1 MTTLISVA
9 SLPEMTIDV
18 ASLSSGASD
27 LSSKAALVQ
36 PATDQASTS
45 WQGLLTRYDTPE
57 SPALVGKMT
66 VVGTAGADFTE
77 ALASVASTLTTCADA
92 LAGAEARLEAL
103 RADITSFRSSVATF
117 RADQAEL
124 LEVDSDQTGD
134 VWGPGQFEHNA
145 GLVAEREAVRQL
157 IESAIDEARGDLAS
171 VAEPGGVSSLT
182 GVADASATSTS
193 WSQAQEHFDAELSSA
208 LLARLAQNDPDAVS
222 RLLAQHPEWVDQL
235 REHPPEPKDVRA
247 WWDGLSGGAGADTA
261 GWSLTQSALLLGAPV
276 VMGALGGVPPLA
288 RVEANRHNAQTRL
301 EKAEEELDVLQ
312 ERLDRADGS
321 GYTTSYGYQ
330 QSETEKQLKA
340 DLRTLKSEMSYLER
354 ATVPLEDGTYEVQLL
369 LYDRDRSRL
378 VEMIG
383 TPGPD
388 TKATITY
395 SPGTGTTMES
405 FYGNGVQQVSHWLVE
420 RDDSRVAFVWKDGYF
435 PGGSPGDEVFGGIL
449 EANETD
455 YALRSGQDW
464 ADFQDEIESDPVL
477 GRSYE
482 VGIGHSWGLAAVTGS
497 EAEGARY
504 DQVESLAGAYMP
516 PGWEAQPDTSYSH
529 QSYTDFLS
537 VAQDL
542 DLVGGGQNPD
552 VSEGFDST
560 IYPREGDGTIVFST
574 GSRYPGYLP
583 TPEARLDVA
592 DPDALLDNHNLIAT
606 RSTDNIKV
614 LQQIEYRLKAGV
626 R

>member
-1 MTTLISVA
+1 MTALITLA
-9 SLPEMTIDV
+9 SLPEITIDV

-36 PATDQASTS
+36 PATDHASTS
-45 WQGLLTRYDTPE
+45 WQGLLTSYDTPE

-171 VAEPGGVSSLT
+171 VAEPVGVSSLT

-208 LLARLAQNDPDAVS
+208 LLARLAQDDPDAVS

-235 REHPPEPKDVRA
+235 REHPPEPTDVRA
-247 WWDGLSGGAGADTA
+247 WWDGLGGGAGDDTV
-261 GWSLTQSALLLGAPV
+261 GWSATQSALLLGAPV

-288 RVEANRHNAQTRL
+288 RVEANRHTAEARL
-301 EKAEEELDVLQ
+301 AVVESELDELR
-312 ERLDRADGS
+312 ERLGPVDGS

-330 QSETEKQLKA
+330 PGQVEKQIEADIARLEKEKA
-340 DLRTLKSEMSYLER
+340 YLDR
-354 ATVPLEDGTYEVQLL
+354 ATTRLPDGTYEVQLM

-378 VEMIG
+378 VEMVG

-388 TKATITY
+388 TKSTITY

-405 FYGNGVQQVSHWLVE
+405 FYGNGVQDVSRWLV
-420 RDDSRVAFVWKDGYF
+420 DQDSSRVAFVWKDGYF
-435 PGGSPGDEVFGGIL
+435 PGGSPGDTVPGGIW
-449 EANETD
+449 EANQTD
-455 YALRSGQDW
+455 YALRSG
-464 ADFQDEIESDPVL
+464 ADLAAFQDEVRSDPVL
-477 GRSYE
+477 AQSYE

-497 EAEGARY
+497 EAKGARY

-516 PGWEAQPDTSYSH
+516 HGWTAQPDTTYSH

-542 DLVGGGQNPD
+542 DVVGGGNNPD
-552 VSEGFDST
+552 VSDDFDST
-560 IYPREGDGTIVFST
+560 IYSRDGDWTLVLPT
-574 GSRYPGYLP
+574 GSQYPGTLP
-583 TPEARLDVA
+583 TSGADLDVTT
-592 DPDALLDNHNLIAT
+592 LSGLVDNHNLVAT
-606 RSTDNIKV
+606 SQTDNLSV
-614 LQQIEYRLKAGV
+614 LQQIDGRLSRGT

>member
-1 MTTLISVA
+1 MTALITLA
-9 SLPEMTIDV
+9 SLPEITIDV

-45 WQGLLTRYDTPE
+45 WQGLLTSYDTPE

-77 ALASVASTLTTCADA
+77 ALAFVASTLTTCADA

-157 IESAIDEARGDLAS
+157 IESAIDEARSDLAS
-171 VAEPGGVSSLT
+171 VAEPVGVSSLT

-208 LLARLAQNDPDAVS
+208 LLAQLAQDDPDAVS
-222 RLLAQHPEWVDQL
+222 RLLAQHPEWVEQL
-235 REHPPEPKDVRA
+235 REHPPEPTDVRA
-247 WWDGLSGGAGADTA
+247 WWDGLGGGAGDDTA
-261 GWSLTQSALLLGAPV
+261 GWSATQSALLLGAPV

-288 RVEANRHNAQTRL
+288 RVDANRHNAEMRRS
-301 EKAEEELDVLQ
+301 EAKEELGALTD
-312 ERLDRADGS
+312 RLDLVDGS
-321 GYTTSYGYQ
+321 GYSTSYGYQ
-330 QSETEKQLKA
+330 ASEAERQLAA
-340 DLRTLKSEMSYLER
+340 DIRTLEKEIAYLDK
-354 ATVPLEDGTYEVQLL
+354 AVTPLDDGTYEVQLM
-369 LYDRDRSRL
+369 LYDRERSRI

-388 TKATITY
+388 TKTTITY

-405 FYGNGVQQVSHWLVE
+405 FYGNGVQQVSRYLV
-420 RDDSRVAFVWKDGYF
+420 DQDSSRVAFVWKDGYF
-435 PGGSPGDEVFGGIL
+435 PGGSPGDDLAGGIL
-449 EANETD
+449 EANDTD
-455 YALRSGQDW
+455 YALRSGRDL
-464 ADFQDEIESDPVL
+464 AEFQDQIESDPVL
-477 GRSYE
+477 AESYE
-482 VGIGHSWGLAAVTGS
+482 VAIGHSWGLAAVTGS
-497 EAEGARY
+497 EAADAHY

-516 PGWEAQPDTSYSH
+516 PGWEASSDTTYSH
-529 QSYTDFLS
+529 QSYRDFLS
-537 VAQDL
+537 EFQDL
-542 DLVGGGQNPD
+542 GLVGEGRNPD
-552 VSEGFDST
+552 VSPDFDST
-560 IYPREGDGTIVFST
+560 VYSREGDWELVLPT
-574 GSRYPGYLP
+574 GSQYPGSLP
-583 TPEARLDVA
+583 TPPASLDMTNYPVA
-592 DPDALLDNHNLIAT
+592 NHNLVAT
-606 RSTDNIKV
+606 SQTDNFAV
-614 LQQIEYRLKAGV
+614 LRRIEERIKAGAE
-626 R
+626 